1 MFLFFDD
8 ENLPMKEKPVV
19 NVLFCAPCLFAFLM
33 IIIIPFCFGVYYSM
47 TDWNGIRDT
56 VEFVGFSHFKNI
68 FTAPDFIYSFLITV
82 LYTVINLIL
91 VNIVSFIL
99 SLLVTSNIRF
109 KNFYRVGF
117 FIPYLIGGIVLGY
130 IWQFIFN
137 NAIVA
142 IGNHFELEFLQSSLL
157 SRPGTVIWIMSF
169 VNTWQ
174 YSGYIMLI
182 FVAAIQSIPDSLLEA
197 AQIDGANYIRRIFHI
212 IIPMMAN
219 AFTISLF
226 LTLTSSF
233 KQFDM
238 NLTLTSGGPA
248 IRFLDTPIK
257 ASQLLAM
264 NIFDTA
270 TANRMAEAQAKAVIL
285 FAVLAVISAIQVS
298 INKRKEVEM

>member
-1 MFLFFDD
+1 
-8 ENLPMKEKPVV
+8 MKEKSIV
-19 NVLFCAPCLFAFLM
+19 NALFCLPCLFAFVM
-33 IIIIPFCFGVYYSM
+33 IIIIPFGFGVCYSM
-47 TDWNGIRDT
+47 TDWNGVRDT
-56 VEFVGFSHFKNI
+56 VKFVGFTHFKTI
-68 FTAPDFIYSFLITV
+68 FTAPDFMYSFLITV
-82 LYTVINLIL
+82 LYTVINLVL
-91 VNIVSFIL
+91 VNVVSFIL
-99 SLLVTSNIRF
+99 ALFVTSNIRF
-109 KNFYRVGF
+109 KNFYRIGF

-137 NAIVA
+137 NAVVA
-142 IGNHFELEFLQSSLL
+142 FGNAFAIDFLQSSLL
-157 SRPGTVIWIMSF
+157 SRPATVIWTMSA
-169 VNTWQ
+169 VNVWQ

-182 FVAAIQSIPDSLLEA
+182 FIAAIQSIPGSLLEA
-197 AQIDGANYIRRIFHI
+197 AQIDGANYMRRIFHI

-238 NLTLTSGGPA
+238 NFTLTSGGPA
-248 IRFLDTPIK
+248 TRFLGTPIK

-298 INKRKEVEM
+298 VNKRKEVEM

>member
-1 MFLFFDD
+1 
-8 ENLPMKEKPVV
+8 
-19 NVLFCAPCLFAFLM
+19 M
-33 IIIIPFCFGVYYSM
+33 IIVIPFGFGVYYSM
-47 TDWNGIRDT
+47 TDWNGVRDT
-56 VEFVGFSHFKNI
+56 VKFVGFSHFKTI
-68 FTAPDFIYSFLITV
+68 FTAPDFMYSFFITV
-82 LYTVINLIL
+82 LYTIINLVL
-91 VNIVSFIL
+91 VNVVSFIL

-137 NAIVA
+137 NAVVA
-142 IGNHFELEFLQSSLL
+142 LGNTLSIDFLQSSLL
-157 SRPGTVIWIMSF
+157 SRPGTVIWIMSM

-182 FVAAIQSIPDSLLEA
+182 FIAAIQSIPDSLLEA
-197 AQIDGANYIRRIFHI
+197 AQIDGANYIRRIFNI
-212 IIPMMAN
+212 ILPMMAN

-248 IRFLDTPIK
+248 TRFLGTPIK

-270 TANRMAEAQAKAVIL
+270 TANHMAEAQAKAVVL

>member
-1 MFLFFDD
+1 MHKKNVINFLFV
-8 ENLPMKEKPVV
+8 LP
-19 NVLFCAPCLFAFLM
+19 CIFAFTM
-33 IIIIPFCFGVYYSM
+33 IILIPFCFGLYYSM
-47 TDWNGIRDT
+47 TDWNGISNT
-56 VEFVGFSHFKNI
+56 VRFVGFTHFKKI

-82 LYTVINLIL
+82 GYTVINILL
-91 VNIVSFIL
+91 VNVVSFIL
-99 SLLVTSNIRF
+99 SLLVTSKLRF
-109 KNFYRVGF
+109 RNFYRAGF

-130 IWQFIFN
+130 IWQFLLN
-137 NAIVA
+137 NALVVM
-142 IGNHFELEFLQSSLL
+142 GNHLSIPFFESSLL
-157 SRPGTVIWIMSF
+157 SRPSTVIWVMSI

-174 YSGYIMLI
+174 YAGYIMLI
-182 FVAAIQSIPDSLLEA
+182 FVAALQSIPASLLEA
-197 AQIDGANYIRRIFHI
+197 ANVDGAGYLMRLFRIV
-212 IIPMMAN
+212 IPMMAN

-248 IRFLDTPIK
+248 TRFMDTPIK

-270 TANRMAEAQAKAVIL
+270 TANKMAEAQAKAVVL
-285 FAVLAVISAIQVS
+285 FIVLVVAAVIQVS